1 MSPRLTGGDGVVG
14 FSRGVSALDAGAGG
28 LRPLGQPLVPS
39 VDTGGGATGRDALS
53 LRVAYE
59 REETLGIRCGPDRRR
74 AHDSRG
80 GRKFAFDWQAAA
92 DLDTLACS

>member
-1 MSPRLTGGDGVVG
+1 MRHRKSEFDSRASPTLWAFFTLAFQRETGG
-14 FSRGVSALDAGAGG
+14 
-28 LRPLGQPLVPS
+28 
-39 VDTGGGATGRDALS
+39 DALS